1 MRLIDPSEMKI
12 RLEAQLK
19 DELEREVCHKNAYR
33 NGNAKIISLN
43 AYVVSI
49 LQARKK

>member
-1 MRLIDPSEMKI
+1 MSLINPSEMKI

-33 NGNAKIISLN
+33 GGNAKILSLN
-43 AYVVSI
+43 AYVVKI
-49 LQARKK
+49 LEERKP